1 MTLTHDDLVTT
12 DGRRRRAHA
21 SREAIVEALVA
32 LYADGHA
39 DPSAA
44 EIAERAGVSERSL
57 FRHFDDIDDL
67 CHTAFKVQWSRL
79 AERTTVSIVDNAPL
93 HERIQYVVSRRVML
107 YLDMLNVM
115 RITRMH
121 AVKNTT
127 VAAHVRASRKELR
140 RQHEQLFAP
149 ELNAMTPESA
159 QAAKMAI
166 DALLSFE
173 HVEQLRL
180 DQAMSPARIEAA
192 LTSALLHVLTH

>member
-67 CHTAFKVQWSRL
+67 CHTAFEVQWSRL
-79 AERTTVSIVDNAPL
+79 AERTTVSIVDTAPL
-93 HERIQYVVSRRVML
+93 HKRVETVVSRRVTL
-107 YLDMLNVM
+107 YLDMQNVM

-121 AVKNTT
+121 AVKNAT
-127 VAAHVRASRKELR
+127 VATHVRISRKELR
-140 RQHEQLFAP
+140 RQHERLFAP
-149 ELNAMTPESA
+149 ELNAMTSESA
-159 QAAKMAI
+159 QAAKIAI
-166 DALLSFE
+166 NALLSFE

-180 DQAMSPARIEAA
+180 DQAMSPARIEAC

>member
-67 CHTAFKVQWSRL
+67 CHTAFEVQWSRL
-79 AERTTVSIVDNAPL
+79 AERTTVSTVDTAPL
-93 HERIQYVVSRRVML
+93 HKRVEHVVSRRVTL
-107 YLDMLNVM
+107 YLDMQNVM

-127 VAAHVRASRKELR
+127 VATHVRTSRKELR
-140 RQHEQLFAP
+140 RQHERLFAP
-149 ELNAMTPESA
+149 ELNAMTSESA
-159 QAAKMAI
+159 QAAKIAI

-180 DQAMSPARIEAA
+180 DQAMSPARIEAC

>member
-1 MTLTHDDLVTT
+1 MTLTHDDLVST

-21 SREAIVEALVA
+21 SREAIVDALVA

-67 CHTAFKVQWSRL
+67 CHTAFEVQWSRL
-79 AERTTVSIVDNAPL
+79 AERTTVSTTDVATL
-93 HERIQYVVSRRVML
+93 QERIKYVVSRRVML
-107 YLDMLNVM
+107 YLDMLHVM

-121 AVKNTT
+121 AVKNIT

-140 RQHEQLFAP
+140 RQHERLFAP
-149 ELNAMTPESA
+149 ELNAMTSESA
-159 QAAKMAI
+159 QAAKTAM

-180 DQAMSPARIEAA
+180 DQALSPARIEAG
-192 LTSALLHVLTH
+192 LTSALLHVLAH

>member
-1 MTLTHDDLVTT
+1 MTLTHDDVATT

-67 CHTAFKVQWSRL
+67 CHTAFEVQWSRL
-79 AERTTVSIVDNAPL
+79 AERTTVSIVDTAPL
-93 HERIQYVVSRRVML
+93 RERVEHVVSRRVML

-140 RQHEQLFAP
+140 RQHERLFAP
-149 ELNAMTPESA
+149 ELNAMTSESA

-180 DQAMSPARIEAA
+180 DQTLSPARIETS